1 MFAAAILSLTLAGN
15 AGSAKTTVVTTTA
28 SADCACGSGRQ
39 GILARR
45 AERRAERKASACGSC
60 ESAEL
65 VTETQQPAVITT
77 RTVQPV
83 KTITGPK
90 RSTTTITPTGAAQT
104 VQPKGSK

>member
-1 MFAAAILSLTLAGN
+1 MFSALLLSASLSLAGDC
-15 AGSAKTTVVTTTA
+15 G
-28 SADCACGSGRQ
+28 DCAGGRQ
-39 GILARR
+39 GLLARR
-45 AERRAERKASACGSC
+45 AERKAARSSC
-60 ESAEL
+60 ATTAEL

-90 RSTTTITPTGAAQT
+90 RSTTVITPTGAAQA

>member
-1 MFAAAILSLTLAGN
+1 MFASLILSASLSLAGDC
-15 AGSAKTTVVTTTA
+15 G
-28 SADCACGSGRQ
+28 DCAGGRQ
-39 GILARR
+39 GLLARR
-45 AERRAERKASACGSC
+45 AERKAARSSCATTAEM
-60 ESAEL
+60 

-90 RSTTTITPTGAAQT
+90 KSTTTITPTGAAQT